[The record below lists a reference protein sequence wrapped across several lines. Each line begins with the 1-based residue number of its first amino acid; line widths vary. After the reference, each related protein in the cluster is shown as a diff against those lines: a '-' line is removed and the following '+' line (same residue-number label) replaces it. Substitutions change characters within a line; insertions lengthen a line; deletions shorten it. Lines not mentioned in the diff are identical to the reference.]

1 MQSSEYHG
9 PEDGDYVDYFP
20 VADESVADSLNEKY
34 DGYAIE
40 REFGGRYLMVTNGS
54 PSWRAE

>member
-9 PEDGDYVDYFP
+9 PENDDYVDYFP

-40 REFGGRYLMVTNGS
+40 REFGGR
-54 PSWRAE
+54 